1 MSINASPLMVRN
13 WGLLEKN
20 ENLDNSNLSGHLIFR
35 ALAYLH
41 NSIGVCHRNIKPQN
55 YCNLRIW
62 CSLRGP
68 TAKNVTLEETINKL
82 QSENEWE
89 KQNQASLQM
98 RIAQLQSE
106 NSSLLEK
113 EVGLEMRIAQLESKK
128 SSLLQNKV
136 VKIIHFL
143 FVLVLGHCLFLLLFD
158 INVSM
163 LSFILFCIQNW
174 CRIIPCFKIESL
186 FGLFR

>member
-1 MSINASPLMVRN
+1 VRN

-20 ENLDNSNLSGHLIFR
+20 ENLDNSNLSGHL
-35 ALAYLH
+35 
-41 NSIGVCHRNIKPQN
+41 
-55 YCNLRIW
+55 
-62 CSLRGP
+62 
-68 TAKNVTLEETINKL
+68 VTLEETINKL

-136 VKIIHFL
+136 HLSSSIAHL
-143 FVLVLGHCLFLLLFD
+143 NFVLTMEALAATPQKIHKFR
-158 INVSM
+158 NNS
-163 LSFILFCIQNW
+163 SF
-174 CRIIPCFKIESL
+174 
-186 FGLFR
+186 